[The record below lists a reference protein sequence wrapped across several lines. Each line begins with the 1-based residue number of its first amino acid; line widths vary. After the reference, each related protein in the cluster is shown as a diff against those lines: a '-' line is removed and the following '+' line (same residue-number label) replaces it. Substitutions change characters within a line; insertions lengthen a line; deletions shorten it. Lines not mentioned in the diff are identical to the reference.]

1 MFGVCCS
8 SAPGSASGGC
18 LYIWVSVIV
27 VFGGPLGGD
36 DDCMMVVLWIFGGEF
51 WSSNRCLIISVAIEK
66 DNGDGWGYGLR
77 YG

>member
-8 SAPGSASGGC
+8 SAPGSASGGG

-36 DDCMMVVLWIFGGEF
+36 DDCMMALARRFVDFGGEF
-51 WSSNRCLIISVAIEK
+51 WCSQPMP
-66 DNGDGWGYGLR
+66 DY
-77 YG
+77 